1 MNNSQINIQTPTIS
15 VNVHRND
22 HKSKSN
28 LNGGSNDQNQWL
40 YDRLQLVTYQDEIE
54 LRRRLFKEIEVNK

>member
-1 MNNSQINIQTPTIS
+1 M
-15 VNVHRND
+15 NVHRND

-28 LNGGSNDQNQWL
+28 LNGGTNNQNKWL